1 MGASGAGSDRW
12 AIARPPAEQGGLKPR
27 ARCTRSKPSVYQGR
41 ATFAEVYLR
50 QKKKNLYICRN
61 LKSYN
66 HGIFLSIDWAPVSSL
81 AVVIVDCAAREK
93 LNENHK

>member
-1 MGASGAGSDRW
+1 M
-12 AIARPPAEQGGLKPR
+12 IL
-27 ARCTRSKPSVYQGR
+27 YHGR

-66 HGIFLSIDWAPVSSL
+66 HGIFLSVDWAPVSSL
-81 AVVIVDCAAREK
+81 AVVIVDRAAREK
-93 LNENHK
+93 LNENYK